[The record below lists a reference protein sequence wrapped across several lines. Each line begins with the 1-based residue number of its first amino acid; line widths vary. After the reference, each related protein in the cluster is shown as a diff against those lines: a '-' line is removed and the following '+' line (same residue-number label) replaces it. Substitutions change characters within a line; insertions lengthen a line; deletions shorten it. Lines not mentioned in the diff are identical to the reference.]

1 MVNRMD
7 KINYI
12 KINTKNMLENIE
24 YIKKNYHYSYY
35 IMNVSNN
42 AFNHSMYLIKYLYEL
57 VDYLYVNTFSDLQ
70 LIRKYNSDISVIY
83 NGEITEDNVFDL
95 IMNNATVVVYDIN
108 TLKMIHN
115 LNIKDPLN
123 FIFYV
128 DPTGYYGIS
137 SKQDIL
143 DYLEWNNKYLN
154 LVGIMANL
162 DEKNY
167 NDFKYIIRPIQN
179 VQLMIL
185 NNENDKR
192 KIQGSNAILLDSSI
206 YGINQA
212 KKKLFQKAEK
222 PFKQIFTLYSKVI
235 SIKEVNHNKKIKY
248 IAVVPFGIYHGMN
261 EAIKYVYINDK
272 LYPVIKILN
281 EFIYVEVDSFI
292 KKDMQVEITSMYN
305 PIDTYLSSQTL
316 NYFSMFSS
324 NIPIVFDDYILEKA
338 SMY

>member
-1 MVNRMD
+1 MD

-12 KINTKNMLENIE
+12 KINTKNMLANIE

-42 AFNHSMYLIKYLYEL
+42 AFNHGMYLIKYLYEV

-70 LIRKYNSDISVIY
+70 LIRKYNPDIPVIY

-95 IMNNATVVVYDIN
+95 IMNNATIVVYDIN
-108 TLKMIHN
+108 ILKMIHG
-115 LNIKDPLN
+115 LNIKDPLD

-154 LVGIMANL
+154 LVGIMAHL

-167 NDFKYIIRPIQN
+167 DDFKYIIRPIQN
-179 VQLMIL
+179 IQLMLL

-206 YGINQA
+206 YGINQT
-212 KKKLFQKAEK
+212 KKKLFQKAEN

-235 SIKEVNHNKKIKY
+235 FIKEVNHNKKMKY
-248 IAVVPFGIYHGMN
+248 IAVVPFGINHGMN

-281 EFIYVEVDSFI
+281 EFIYVEVDLLI
-292 KKDMQVEITSMYN
+292 KKDMQVEITSMHN
-305 PIDTYLSSQTL
+305 PIDTYLSSQAL